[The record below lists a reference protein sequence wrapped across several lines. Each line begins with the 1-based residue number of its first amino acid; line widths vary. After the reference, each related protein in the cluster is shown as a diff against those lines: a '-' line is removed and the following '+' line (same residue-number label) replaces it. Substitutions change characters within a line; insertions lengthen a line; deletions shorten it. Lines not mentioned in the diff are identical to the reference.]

1 MCEPAK
7 KLPFAH
13 LLTQTQTHEA
23 LAVHG
28 FAPRTFCVDVCTC
41 ELRPLARPSTG
52 RNHSSAGKGDGIG
65 EAVACH
71 AVARLLC
78 QQARVRRWAF
88 AARHSLHEPLERV
101 ASGQRLQQGVVWEET
116 EGSESGRE
124 GMERERE
131 WERGHGERER
141 VGERGWRE
149 KEWER
154 GDGERES
161 VCVCVSVSLCPCVC
175 LCVYVCVFCANRVYA
190 GRASMQKQ
198 CAFNSPLPSRTFT
211 CGSAADVMQREAT
224 AARRAS
230 VTASRWHS
238 TAACAQH
245 VHRAEWGWGTR
256 VNRNKERNNK
266 EG

>member
-101 ASGQRLQQGVVWEET
+101 ASGQRLQQGVVREET

-131 WERGHGERER
+131 RE
-141 VGERGWRE
+141 
-149 KEWER
+149 
-154 GDGERES
+154 
-161 VCVCVSVSLCPCVC
+161 VSVSLCLCVC
-175 LCVYVCVFCANRVYA
+175 LCVFWANRVYA